1 LPEIAYAKVMTISLS
16 KEQEQ
21 VIKQQLATGQFAS
34 ENEVLNEAL
43 SLLQR
48 RGEALQKLRA
58 EVQRGLDDLGAG
70 RYTTISNSDEAK
82 AFADEIKRRGREL
95 NAKRGQ
101 PSH

>member
-1 LPEIAYAKVMTISLS
+1 MTISLS

-21 VIKQQLATGQFAS
+21 LIKQQIATGQFAS
-34 ENEVLNEAL
+34 EGEVLSEAL

-48 RGEALQKLRA
+48 RGEALQNLRA
-58 EVQRGLDDLGAG
+58 EIQRGLDDLDAG
-70 RYTTISNSDEAK
+70 RSTKITNAEEAK

-95 NAKRGQ
+95 NTKREQ